1 MLFGEPRPSPFVDP
15 GHNLRV
21 TIMASENDKRSLRKD
36 LTLAAGLFVT
46 GAIMAAVSLTEIR
59 AEHLD
64 RMAQATRS
72 PSASPT
78 PSSTPA
84 ESKPGGTRPTTP
96 APEPAQPGPAAQQEG
111 AKPALSPAPAEKV
124 APPIEKK

>member
-1 MLFGEPRPSPFVDP
+1 
-15 GHNLRV
+15 
-21 TIMASENDKRSLRKD
+21 MASENDKRTLRKD
-36 LTLAAGLFVT
+36 LSLAAGLFVT
-46 GAIMAAVSLTEIR
+46 GAVMAALSLTAIR
-59 AEHLD
+59 AQHLD
-64 RMAQATRS
+64 HLAQATPS

-96 APEPAQPGPAAQQEG
+96 APEPAQPAPQAQKDG
-111 AKPALSPAPAEKV
+111 AKAALPPAPAEKV

>member
-1 MLFGEPRPSPFVDP
+1 M
-15 GHNLRV
+15 
-21 TIMASENDKRSLRKD
+21 MASENDKRSLRKD
-36 LTLAAGLFVT
+36 LTLAVGLFVIGT
-46 GAIMAAVSLTEIR
+46 VMAALSLTEIR
-59 AEHLD
+59 AQHLD
-64 RMAQATRS
+64 RMAQATPS

-111 AKPALSPAPAEKV
+111 AKAALPPAPAEKV

>member
-1 MLFGEPRPSPFVDP
+1 MMALMNSKRT
-15 GHNLRV
+15 LR
-21 TIMASENDKRSLRKD
+21 RD
-36 LTLAAGLFVT
+36 LMLAAGLFMT
-46 GAIMAAVSLTEIR
+46 GAVMAAVSLTEIR

-64 RMAQATRS
+64 QMAQATPS
-72 PSASPT
+72 PSASPE

-96 APEPAQPGPAAQQEG
+96 APEPAQPAPAAQQEG
-111 AKPALSPAPAEKV
+111 AKAALPPAPAEKV